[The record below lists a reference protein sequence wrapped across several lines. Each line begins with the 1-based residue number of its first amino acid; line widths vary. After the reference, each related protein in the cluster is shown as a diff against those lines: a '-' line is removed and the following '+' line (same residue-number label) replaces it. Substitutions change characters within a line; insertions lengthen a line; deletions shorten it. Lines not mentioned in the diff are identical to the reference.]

1 MLEAKR
7 YPSIATTNLLAI
19 LPVALLL
26 AACNPNFSPNSYP
39 STSVQQAAKVY
50 PGIIIGVRK
59 VAIRVDATL
68 ASTTGAAAGGI
79 AGSQPVDKTVSAL
92 GALGGAV
99 LGGIAGNEF
108 GHSLQ
113 DTFGYEYIVRRPNG
127 DLLSV
132 TQKDTIP
139 LTVGEHVLLIQ
150 GQQARIVKD
159 YTVSVDTDLA
169 AAPDKPQSPNA
180 PKPDLS
186 RKAELSSPENII
198 PASVSETTSTQNE
211 ELSTDIS
218 ITPFPVS
225 DPATTPTVLVP
236 DNTPNKTPASSSASQ
251 NDSKESATSTP

>member
-7 YPSIATTNLLAI
+7 YPSIAPTNLLAI

-26 AACNPNFSPNSYP
+26 AACNPSFSPNSYP
-39 STSVQQAAKVY
+39 SASVQQASKVY
-50 PGIIIGVRK
+50 PGVIIGVRK
-59 VAIRVDATL
+59 VTIRVDATL

-79 AGSQPVDKTVSAL
+79 TGSQAADKTVSAL

-132 TQKDTIP
+132 TQKDVVP
-139 LTVGEHVLLIQ
+139 LTIGEHVLLIQ

-159 YTVSVDTDLA
+159 YTVSVDADFTT
-169 AAPDKPQSPNA
+169 PQDKPQSPNA

-186 RKAELSSPENII
+186 HKASLSSPQDIL
-198 PASVSETTSTQNE
+198 PASAHEAETAPTTRSPTNM
-211 ELSTDIS
+211 S
-218 ITPFPVS
+218 ITPFSVS
-225 DPATTPTVLVP
+225 DPTTTPTVLVP
-236 DNTPNKTPASSSASQ
+236 ANTSDKTPASSDTSQ
-251 NDSKESATSTP
+251 NENKTSEASTH